1 MPSATATIPV
11 VLRRHMAAPLRPIGW
26 LPEPACAIAD
36 TSPYADRVA
45 RLEACLVDAYD
56 TIVTC
61 DFSVLRREVPTLA
74 GIPAG
79 IWDAEYGRLG
89 PLLTDGRMSKTEA
102 FGQILQASGQQAHPG
117 LVGEMVRRDA
127 ELLLANARLYDDV
140 LPFLRALRSRGIK
153 IAVVSNCTENTRP
166 LLVSLGVD
174 VLADALVLSCEVG
187 AAKPAAEIFRYALGQ
202 LGVTAEA
209 AVFVDDQPGY
219 CAGSVAVGI
228 STVQIVRGEL
238 DGKVPAAGTRVVR
251 SLPEVEA
258 MFAW

>member
-1 MPSATATIPV
+1 M
-11 VLRRHMAAPLRPIGW
+11 
-26 LPEPACAIAD
+26 CAIAGNG
-36 TSPYADRVA
+36 PYADRVV

-61 DFSVLRREVPTLA
+61 DFSTLRREVPALA

-79 IWDAEYGRLG
+79 IWDTEYGRLG
-89 PLLTDGRMSKTEA
+89 AMLTDGRMSKTEA
-102 FGQILQASGQQAHPG
+102 FGQILRASGQQADPS
-117 LVGEMVRRDA
+117 LVLEMVRRDT

-140 LPFLRALRSRGIK
+140 IPALSRLRARGVK

-174 VLADALVLSCEVG
+174 ALADALVLSCEVG
-187 AAKPAAEIFRYALGQ
+187 AAKPAAEIFRCALDR

-219 CAGSVAVGI
+219 CAGSVALGI
-228 STVQIVRGEL
+228 STVQILRGEL
-238 DGKVPAAGTRVVR
+238 DGKVPAAGTRLVR

-258 MFAW
+258 MFPG